1 MAVLSN
7 RNICLLPLSIVLIAP
22 NINTVKL
29 PENLDKDLPKMPT
42 YWDNTKQKETSKAR
56 WTL

>member
-42 YWDNTKQKETSKAR
+42 Y
-56 WTL
+56 